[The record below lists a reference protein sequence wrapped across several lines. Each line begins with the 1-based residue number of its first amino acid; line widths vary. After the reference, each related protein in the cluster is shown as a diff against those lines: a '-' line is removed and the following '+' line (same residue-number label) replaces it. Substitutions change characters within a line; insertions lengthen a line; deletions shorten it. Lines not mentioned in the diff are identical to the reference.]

1 MSDLKQRQVSLN
13 GALTYDDYGM
23 IQTKKEISQPAP
35 KTTYLSVPGRDGDI
49 DLSAALDG
57 VHYED
62 RVIQLSYFLDGNY
75 EERLETIAKFVN
87 AYNGQAVQLVD
98 VDDTP
103 MWYYTG
109 RAVITA
115 VSNLNAYSTI
125 DMELRCDPFMYTR
138 YPKKRSISVTT
149 AGGRDFI
156 HIVNSGF
163 RKITPVITSTG
174 SATITA
180 NGVSVTVTAG
190 TYSASALT
198 LLPGLNTI
206 SVIGDAT
213 VEFTYT
219 EVML

>member
-1 MSDLKQRQVSLN
+1 MSELKQRQVSLN
-13 GALTYDDYGM
+13 GKLTYDDYGM
-23 IQTKKEISQPAP
+23 IQTRKEISQPSP

-62 RVIQLSYFLDGNY
+62 RIIQLAYFIDGNY

-87 AYNGQAVQLVD
+87 AYNGQTVQLID
-98 VDDTP
+98 TDDSP

-125 DMELRCDPFMYTR
+125 EMELRCDPFMYTR
-138 YPKKRSISVTT
+138 YPKSKSISVTT
-149 AGGRDFI
+149 EGGRQYM
-156 HIVNSGF
+156 HIVNSGY
-163 RKITPVITSTG
+163 RKITPTIVSTG

-180 NGVSVTVTAG
+180 NGVSATVSVG
-190 TYSASALT
+190 TYTASALV
-198 LLPGLNTI
+198 LLPGLNTVSI
-206 SVIGDAT
+206 IGDAT
-213 VEFTYT
+213 ITLSFT